1 MEEMDDFG
9 DLYADVGIEVN
20 PASTVSNVCQKAV
33 EDDFVP
39 GVSSHCNGDERELN
53 EESILYGRIRG
64 VDGFG
69 GSRTVEEVMKP
80 LHAEGDRNRSGES
93 GEYEEGNARCGG
105 NIAAEQTAAA
115 EREVGGLTD
124 CDVGNALNRK
134 SEKAEASSSSQYSD
148 SEDDLH
154 IVLNEDDGCHS
165 QLTSMF
171 RSSRPSGMASD
182 DDDEDDD
189 LVIVMGEET
198 PDKDQKWAE
207 EAQSPQGV
215 NDGGTERH
223 RSTKNGGSC
232 GSSRQYQNSQ
242 YSQYKYVRQRAT
254 GIVNRHRAPQVQ
266 VGHGDT
272 KIASCNSG
280 SVVPLVSE
288 NAGTLSFDPSGREFF
303 LPRNKTIFDVGI
315 DLLDM
320 KPWRCPGVDI
330 TDFFNF
336 GMDEESWKNYC
347 MSLAQYREQATMRM
361 RIPVYESVP
370 GSGGSEAFRGEFNTL
385 NKEERICSAIVAT
398 ERNARWTEIRK
409 GRTIQVEDGAGERLP
424 SVDVRRPRVRDSDVV
439 IQVML
444 QEEVRASEDTH
455 KENVRYSN
463 GSVQNK
469 SPGKEAYVMESELL
483 DSHNDGELNPASS
496 IPEFHKDTR
505 HRSIPSV
512 PACGRSQCSTF
523 SSKKSGISLLE
534 RYSGHDSAHSDD
546 HSDEQ
551 SKSHPSGN
559 NRKRDAPKGT
569 MENDERKGDISS
581 KSEHSPSQN
590 ESAFSDQT
598 SDGSRHGH
606 VERHSRSESGSFI
619 DAEKISSSGEQH
631 YISPPH
637 QLDERPNSS
646 QDHHCIEFKN
656 RRSKVES
663 VRSRGRLKF
672 HQEDKMKCD
681 GRSMRRSMAR
691 SKKPMGDGVSFS
703 RDKSKHDVAIHSE
716 TMEGKV
722 NLHIPHEKRSLVY
735 YEETEESTKHR
746 RKLLERRRRD
756 NAYSEDI
763 YNKNDL
769 RRSLDVGA
777 ERNVAIRGY
786 ISGENVVGGSRK
798 KHQEAWL
805 VERGTQISRGRGLFP
820 DEECG
825 GSDLEHLSRDNKRQ
839 RYKYLKYEG
848 ETRTSTDLH
857 NMISRK
863 SHKQEV
869 MREWSKGCMPY
880 SDRGI
885 EIKGV
890 KERYGHDMRS
900 DMHKLLRDWEIDE
913 VTWMHPGKRDL
924 FLSDPKQSSTVRS
937 KIISEHTSAE
947 DTQHIREQ
955 KEKIRDCYS
964 QADSRDLRY
973 KKHQYEGLLIHRM
986 KEHYHSSKLDN
997 LAAANDW
1004 DDNREDSGFSCGS
1017 FFSENGRNG
1026 WLSEDI
1032 YNTNDEA
1039 SSGYW
1044 HQDNGRDLCSYYSHE
1059 DAIFEHKDVKRHG
1072 LDRGNV
1078 LGFGGPLSDKG
1089 RLWESDV
1096 DLQIHSF
1103 SDVGGEGKN
1112 YGTTPLSCRES
1123 VKSQRNVWEEKFFRR
1138 YSRMGNLR
1146 RDSADKQRR
1155 AFRKFDELYADNE
1168 VSFSNSRAEAKA
1180 FCSVNSEIGKR
1191 LLYDTNN
1198 SYCRHKSMCL
1208 DKHLVKHHRG
1218 AEVSVSKEDPTL
1230 EYSKKEVKAV
1240 EKIQEVRKEDT
1251 SAHVDE
1257 NDSGDK
1263 VLRKLHHEKGTDNQS
1278 APEEDNKR
1286 ILEMLAKMEKRRE
1299 RFKESVS
1306 LKKESNG
1313 NLHHVLDVVTE
1324 NQESETRETKQRPM
1338 RKRRWCGS

>member
-9 DLYADVGIEVN
+9 DLYADVGIEVK
-20 PASTVSNVCQKAV
+20 PASTVSNYCRSYRKKAV

-39 GVSSHCNGDERELN
+39 GVSSHCNGDETELN

-69 GSRTVEEVMKP
+69 GSRTVEEVTKP
-80 LHAEGDRNRSGES
+80 LYAEGDRNRSGES
-93 GEYEEGNARCGG
+93 EEKKARYDG

-124 CDVGNALNRK
+124 CDVGNALNWK
-134 SEKAEASSSSQYSD
+134 SEKAEASSLSQYSD

-154 IVLNEDDGCHS
+154 IVLNEDDGCFS
-165 QLTSMF
+165 QPTSMF
-171 RSSRPSGMASD
+171 RSSRPSGVASD

-198 PDKDQKWAE
+198 PDKDQKWAD
-207 EAQSPQGV
+207 EAPSPPGV

-266 VGHGDT
+266 VRHGDT
-272 KIASCNSG
+272 KIASCKSG
-280 SVVPLVSE
+280 SVVPSVSE

-315 DLLDM
+315 DLLDK

-385 NKEERICSAIVAT
+385 NKEERICSVMVAT
-398 ERNARWTEIRK
+398 QRNARWTEIRK
-409 GRTIQVEDGAGERLP
+409 GRAIQVEDGAGERLP

-444 QEEVRASEDTH
+444 QEEVKASEDTH
-455 KENVRYSN
+455 KENVRYSD

-469 SPGKEAYVMESELL
+469 NPGKEAHVMESELL
-483 DSHNDGELNPASS
+483 DSHNDGDLNPASS
-496 IPEFHKDTR
+496 IPECHKDTR
-505 HRSIPSV
+505 PRSMPSV
-512 PACGRSQCSTF
+512 PACGRSSTF
-523 SSKKSGISLLE
+523 SSKRSGISLLE
-534 RYSGHDSAHSDD
+534 RYSGDDSAHSDD

-551 SKSHPSGN
+551 SKCHPSGN

-569 MENDERKGDISS
+569 MGNDERKGDISS

-606 VERHSRSESGSFI
+606 VEGHSRSENGSFI

-631 YISPPH
+631 YISPPD
-637 QLDERPNSS
+637 QLDGRPNSS
-646 QDHHCIEFKN
+646 QDRHCIEFKN

-691 SKKPMGDGVSFS
+691 SKLPMGDGVSFS
-703 RDKSKHDVAIHSE
+703 HGKSKHDMAIHSE
-716 TMEGKV
+716 IMEGKV
-722 NLHIPHEKRSLVY
+722 DLHIPLSREAWFIMKKQKNILS
-735 YEETEESTKHR
+735 TEENESGCRR
-746 RKLLERRRRD
+746 RKQCCHQRLHVWRKC
-756 NAYSEDI
+756 YGG
-763 YNKNDL
+763 NK
-769 RRSLDVGA
+769 
-777 ERNVAIRGY
+777 
-786 ISGENVVGGSRK
+786 K

-805 VERGTQISRGRGLFP
+805 VERGTQISHGRGLFP
-820 DEECG
+820 DEECDR
-825 GSDLEHLSRDNKRQ
+825 SDLEHLSRDNKKQ
-839 RYKYLKYEG
+839 RYKYLKYES
-848 ETRTSTDLH
+848 EIRTSTDLH

-863 SHKQEV
+863 SHNQEV
-869 MREWSKGCMPY
+869 MREMSKGCMPY

-900 DMHKLLRDWEIDE
+900 DMHKLLRDWELDE
-913 VTWMHPGKRDL
+913 VTWMHPCKRDL
-924 FLSDPKQSSTVRS
+924 YLSDPKQYNTVRS
-937 KIISEHTSAE
+937 KIISEHPSAE
-947 DTQHIREQ
+947 DTQHVREQ
-955 KEKIRDCYS
+955 KERIRDCYL

-973 KKHQYEGLLIHRM
+973 KKHQYEGLFIHRM

-1017 FFSENGRNG
+1017 FFSENGRKG

-1059 DAIFEHKDVKRHG
+1059 DATFEHKDVKRHG

-1078 LGFGGPLSDKG
+1078 LGFGGPLLSDKG

-1123 VKSQRNVWEEKFFRR
+1123 VKSQRNVWEEKFSRR
-1138 YSRMGNLR
+1138 YSRMGSLR
-1146 RDSADKQRR
+1146 QDSTDKQR

-1168 VSFSNSRAEAKA
+1168 VSFSNSRAEVKG
-1180 FCSVNSEIGKR
+1180 FCSDNSEIGKR
-1191 LLYDTNN
+1191 PLHNTNN
-1198 SYCRHKSMCL
+1198 SYCRRKSMCL

-1218 AEVSVSKEDPTL
+1218 AEVSMPKEDPAVE
-1230 EYSKKEVKAV
+1230 EYSKKEAKAV
-1240 EKIQEVRKEDT
+1240 EKIQEVRKVDA
-1251 SAHVDE
+1251 SAHVDQ
-1257 NDSGDK
+1257 NNSGDK
-1263 VLRKLHHEKGTDNQS
+1263 VLSKLTDDNQS

-1324 NQESETRETKQRPM
+1324 NQESETREAKQRPM